1 MTELKYTEF
10 LRFSLKDRIKKDID
24 DRGILDASEFD
35 NLVCDLVLKT
45 VTDESILNKDEMKY
59 CIGIRIKHEL
69 DCNNKTISSLWDGV
83 IEANEQQLS

>member
-10 LRFSLKDRIKKDID
+10 SRISLKDRIKNEIGMDDNID
-24 DRGILDASEFD
+24 YD

-45 VTDESILNKDEMKY
+45 ATDESILNKDEMKY

-69 DCNNKTISSLWDGV
+69 DCNNKMISSMWNAA
-83 IEANEQQLS
+83 IEANEQYPS